1 MKTFSRERTEN
12 DFLQKV
18 TVETIQTY
26 IRPFIE
32 SRHKEILAILR
43 QTKTPFFLRENLRER
58 HLRASKAIEILAVPS
73 KMTFRFCYLE
83 TFTYSALVQNSDTV
97 TDLFG
102 KFFAPLCAKPVQAVI
117 GNKLHFFEKID
128 EKKLRPFF
136 VKKQIEV
143 PLRNVPE
150 YIRKFMCCN
159 V

>member
-102 KFFAPLCAKPVQAVI
+102 KFLRHFAPNRFRQLLEI
-117 GNKLHFFEKID
+117 NYIFEKID
-128 EKKLRPFF
+128 ENCVLF
-136 VKKQIEV
+136 VKTD
-143 PLRNVPE
+143 
-150 YIRKFMCCN
+150 
-159 V
+159 